1 MTSNELI
8 KKYEEELLFCDERI
22 RNNIMLEDYQVA
34 QNWKLHKKAIREFI
48 TDLKKLLV

>member
-8 KKYEEELLFCDERI
+8 KKYEEELLFCDDRIKFNLEHRDYKLVKDWNER
-22 RNNIMLEDYQVA
+22 
-34 QNWKLHKKAIREFI
+34 KKVVREFL